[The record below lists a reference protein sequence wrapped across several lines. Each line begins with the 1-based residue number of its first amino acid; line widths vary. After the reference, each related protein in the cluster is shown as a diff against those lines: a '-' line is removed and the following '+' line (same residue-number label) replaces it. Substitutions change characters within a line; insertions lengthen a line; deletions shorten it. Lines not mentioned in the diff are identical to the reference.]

1 MGQIVRPLRQDA
13 RDRYRLQLNDYQLFR
28 SSSVTFPSFGHLAF
42 RGWSGLLEPGSPSNK
57 EITMTNS
64 MKSMCIAAA
73 VAGML
78 GAAPAVSHAQPLS
91 SSNTAVASGMA
102 GTAAQTTKT
111 AKHAC
116 KGLNACKGQG
126 ADHKNSC
133 KGKGSCA
140 TDGSK
145 PKM

>member
-1 MGQIVRPLRQDA
+1 
-13 RDRYRLQLNDYQLFR
+13 
-28 SSSVTFPSFGHLAF
+28 
-42 RGWSGLLEPGSPSNK
+42 
-57 EITMTNS
+57 MTNS

-78 GAAPAVSHAQPLS
+78 GGATAVSQAQPLS
-91 SSNTAVASGMA
+91 SANASVSSGIAGMA
-102 GTAAQTTKT
+102 SFGTDPQKP
-111 AKHAC
+111 KHAC

-126 ADHKNSC
+126 ADGKNSC

-145 PKM
+145 PPMPKM

>member
-1 MGQIVRPLRQDA
+1 
-13 RDRYRLQLNDYQLFR
+13 
-28 SSSVTFPSFGHLAF
+28 
-42 RGWSGLLEPGSPSNK
+42 
-57 EITMTNS
+57 MTNS

-78 GAAPAVSHAQPLS
+78 GGATAVSHAQPLS
-91 SSNTAVASGMA
+91 RSNASVSNGIA
-102 GTAAQTTKT
+102 GTASFATDPQQP
-111 AKHAC
+111 KHAC

-126 ADHKNSC
+126 ADGKNSC

-145 PKM
+145 PSMPKM